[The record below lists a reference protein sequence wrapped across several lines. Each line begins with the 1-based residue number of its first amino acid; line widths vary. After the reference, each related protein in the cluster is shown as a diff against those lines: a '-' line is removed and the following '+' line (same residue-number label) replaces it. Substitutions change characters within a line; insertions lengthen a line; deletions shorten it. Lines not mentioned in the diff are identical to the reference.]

1 MPQSP
6 RRPRW
11 SEGLLLS
18 PQHLEYQDRYHEAR
32 VDQLLRSLL
41 PITWGLVEL
50 EVDEAALSRG
60 ELSIPR
66 LQAILPDGT
75 PIAWSPAG
83 GRAPPRRSLSDQ
95 DPKVGA
101 RISVHLALPEQRP
114 GDLDMHREGDQGSP
128 RRFVLRED
136 HSLDI
141 PSERTRGPL
150 EVLEPAPI
158 ILLGDERADG
168 ATTLRI
174 AALRRR
180 PDGGLEL
187 DDSYFPPSLRLH
199 AAQGLVRRLRRLL
212 AAASE
217 RRRLLQSECRQR
229 AGRIDYRSSELDRH
243 LLIHA
248 LGRLVPRLRSLL
260 EGTPTHPRHAH
271 ELLAELVGELA
282 SFLPD
287 GDPATLPLYN
297 HADASDSFRRLFTL
311 AARLI
316 DLPMNDEVLT
326 IPLFARGARLF
337 AAEAFDNKLRSAREV
352 VLALHSDAD
361 LQRRAEALPEL
372 LKVASGGRIDAIIRS
387 NSRGAPARLLSEPPS
402 SIPTEAGAVYLS
414 LDTRDTHWQEVIYQR
429 DLAVH
434 LSSPIDTRGLS
445 VRILALPA
453 NGADHG
459 LATQSRDA
467 CA

>member
-1 MPQSP
+1 MPQPP

-18 PQHLEYQDRYHEAR
+18 PQHLEYQDRYHESR

-41 PITWGLVEL
+41 PITWGVVDLEL
-50 EVDEAALSRG
+50 DEAALSRG

-66 LQAILPDGT
+66 LRAILPDGT
-75 PIAWSPAG
+75 PIAWGPEG
-83 GRAPPRRSLSDQ
+83 GRAPPRRSLSDRDQ
-95 DPKVGA
+95 KVGA
-101 RISVHLALPEQRP
+101 RIPVRVALPAQRP
-114 GDLDMHREGDQGSP
+114 GDLDMHREGDLGPP
-128 RRFVLRED
+128 RRFVLQED

-141 PSERTRGPL
+141 PGEGLRTAL
-150 EVLEPAPI
+150 EVLDPAP
-158 ILLGDERADG
+158 LLLLDDERADG
-168 ATTLRI
+168 ATTLRV
-174 AALRRR
+174 ATLRRR

-187 DDSYFPPSLRLH
+187 DDSFFPPSLRLH

-212 AAASE
+212 AAASD
-217 RRRLLQSECRQR
+217 RRRQLQSECRQR
-229 AGRIDYRSSELDRH
+229 GGRIDYRSSDLERH

-248 LGRLVPRLRSLL
+248 LGRLIPRLRSLL
-260 EGTPTHPRHAH
+260 EGAPTHPRHAH

-297 HADASDSFRRLFTL
+297 HADASASFSRLFIL

-316 DLPMNDEVLT
+316 DLPLSDEVLT

-337 AAEAFDNKLRSAREV
+337 AAEAIDNKLRSAQEV
-352 VLALHSDAD
+352 VLALHSDSD
-361 LQRRAEALPEL
+361 LHHRAEALPEL

-387 NSRGAPARLLSEPPS
+387 NSRGAPARLLSEPPA
-402 SIPTEAGAVYLS
+402 SIPAEAGAVYLS
-414 LDTRDTHWQEVIYQR
+414 VDTRDTHWQEIIYQR

-459 LATQSRDA
+459 LTTQSRDA